1 MKKLLSLLL
10 ACLMMFALAGST
22 LAAEKSIFDN
32 DLGYIYETI
41 FGKNW
46 YYWYLL
52 NGGKFPS
59 VGPLD
64 PVDPEHSVTPNK
76 DIPTSATAKCPH
88 VGADGKSDCTKTG
101 KVYYSTA
108 DNQNYVLNMYCS
120 VHGMQ
125 SISNNIVNPG
135 AGTLP
140 GAAATYTITT
150 TAGIGG
156 SINLSVNS
164 LFGTAT
170 VKKGDDV
177 QVSIV
182 PDYGYVVEAVYLNGY
197 YLGKTEGF
205 SLDDIHANYS
215 IRAIFRKI
223 DVTRK
228 YTITASS
235 TGEGSVYA
243 VVNGKSAGKFTSL
256 TGTYADN
263 VTLRFTPTNE
273 HYKVDSV
280 TINGTSIG
288 AVSFYEVGRLFADM
302 NVVAKFVWDCPY
314 TDVAKEHMA
323 AVEYVTEIDVMGSPN
338 LHFNTDMF
346 MGKNTVSVRSM
357 ACYLA
362 ELADVDNKLNTV
374 ADRIAWATKKGLIA
388 DTEDLSVS
396 TTWTRA
402 CDMLAVYVRNLEKD
416 GNVVFKDLVNA
427 DSAYAIAK
435 AMDLVTEASYK
446 ADGKICRYDMAEI
459 CYAVA
464 LLETK

>member
-10 ACLMMFALAGST
+10 AGLMMFALAGST
-22 LAAEKSIFDN
+22 LAAGNSIFDN
-32 DLGYIYETI
+32 DNSYIYETI

-59 VGPLD
+59 VNPLD
-64 PVDPEHSVTPNK
+64 PVDPDFPVTPNK
-76 DIPTSATAKCPH
+76 DIPTSATAKCPTTNC
-88 VGADGKSDCTKTG
+88 DNTG
-101 KVYYSTA
+101 KVYYSTS
-108 DNQNYVLNMYCS
+108 DNKNYVLNMYCLD
-120 VHGMQ
+120 HGMQ
-125 SISNNIVNPG
+125 PISSSIVNPG
-135 AGTLP
+135 TGILP
-140 GAAATYTITT
+140 GTTATYTISTS
-150 TAGIGG
+150 AGVGG
-156 SINLSVNS
+156 SINLSVS
-164 LFGTAT
+164 STFGSAT
-170 VKKGDDV
+170 VNKGDDV

-197 YLGKTEGF
+197 YIGKTEGF

-215 IRAIFRKI
+215 VRAIFRRI

-228 YTITASS
+228 YTITASAS
-235 TGEGSVYA
+235 GEGNVYA

-256 TGTYADN
+256 TGTYADT
-263 VTLRFTPTNE
+263 VTLRFTPNSE
-273 HYKVDSV
+273 NYKVESV
-280 TINGTSIG
+280 TVNGTSIG
-288 AVSFYEVGRLFADM
+288 AVSFYEVGRLVSDM
-302 NVVAKFVWDCPY
+302 TVSAKFVWDCPY
-314 TDVAKEHMA
+314 TDVAKEHMD
-323 AVEYVTEIDVMGSPN
+323 AVEYVSEIDVMGSPN

-362 ELADVDNKLNTV
+362 ELADVSDKLNSV
-374 ADRIAWATKKGLIA
+374 ADRIAWATEKGLIG
-388 DTEDLSVS
+388 DKEDLSVS
-396 TTWTRA
+396 VTWTRA

-427 DSAYAIAK
+427 ESAYAIAHS
-435 AMDLVTEASYK
+435 MDLVTEASYK

-459 CYAVA
+459 CYAIA

>member
-22 LAAEKSIFDN
+22 LAADSSAFDN

-52 NGGKFPS
+52 NGGKFPTIS
-59 VGPLD
+59 PLD
-64 PVDPEHSVTPNK
+64 PVDPDMSVVPTK
-76 DIPTSATAKCPH
+76 DIPTSATANCPH
-88 VGADGKSDCTKTG
+88 KGADGKSDCTKTG
-101 KVYYSTA
+101 KVYYSTS
-108 DNQNYVLNMYCS
+108 DNKNYTLNVYCP

-125 SISNNIVNPG
+125 SISNTIVNPG
-135 AGTLP
+135 TGHLP
-140 GAAATYTITT
+140 GIDATYTVSTS
-150 TAGIGG
+150 AGIGG
-156 SINLSVNS
+156 SINLSGTS
-164 LFGTAT
+164 YFGTLT
-170 VKKGDDV
+170 VKKGEDV

-197 YLGKTEGF
+197 YIGKPEYF
-205 SLDDIHANYS
+205 DLDNICANYS

-228 YTITASS
+228 YTITASAN
-235 TGEGSVYA
+235 GEGNVYA

-256 TGTYADN
+256 TGTYADT
-263 VTLRFTPTNE
+263 VTLRFTPVSDS
-273 HYKVDSV
+273 YKVESV

-288 AVSFYEVGRLFADM
+288 AVSFYEVGRMYTDM
-302 NVVAKFVWDCPY
+302 NVVANFVWDCPY
-314 TDVAKEHMA
+314 TDVAMEYLD
-323 AVEYVTEIDVMGSPN
+323 AVEYVTEVDVMGSPN
-338 LHFNTDMF
+338 LHFDTDKF

-362 ELADVDNKLNTV
+362 ELADVNNKLNSV
-374 ADRIAWATKKGLIA
+374 ADRIAWATEKGLIG
-388 DTEDLSVS
+388 DKEDLSVS

-427 DSAYAIAK
+427 ESAYAIAK
-435 AMDLVTEASYK
+435 SMDLVTEASYK

-459 CYAVA
+459 CYAIA